1 VHKFPSANWQRLESD
16 ERRKL
21 IPPESTLRR
30 FGLRHGMTFL
40 DIGAGTGFFS
50 RGAAKIVG
58 MEGKII
64 AAEMSE
70 DMIDQMKSIGVPANA
85 EVIRSEEYAIP
96 VNDSVADVTWI
107 AFVTHETPDVPR
119 FIREAARVTKRGGKI
134 VIVDWKKQEEE
145 HGPSREERLSQEM
158 LRTQL
163 GEFSIKAEGSLNP
176 SHYYV
181 EIEVTKS

>member
-1 VHKFPSANWQRLESD
+1 VHKFPAENWQRLESD

-21 IPPESTLRR
+21 IPPEPTLRR
-30 FGLRHGMTFL
+30 FGLRDGMTFV

-50 RGAAKIVG
+50 REAARIVG
-58 MEGKII
+58 EGGKII

-70 DMIDQMKSIGVPANA
+70 TMIDQMKSIGVPTNA
-85 EVIRSEEYAIP
+85 QVIRSEEYAIP
-96 VNDSVADVTWI
+96 IEDSISDMTWI

-119 FIREAARVTKRGGKI
+119 FIREATRITKKGGKI

-145 HGPSREERLSQEM
+145 YGPSKEERLSQEM

-163 GEFSIKAEGSLNP
+163 GAFSIKGEGSLNP
-176 SHYYV
+176 SHYFV
-181 EIEVTKS
+181 EIEVTKP